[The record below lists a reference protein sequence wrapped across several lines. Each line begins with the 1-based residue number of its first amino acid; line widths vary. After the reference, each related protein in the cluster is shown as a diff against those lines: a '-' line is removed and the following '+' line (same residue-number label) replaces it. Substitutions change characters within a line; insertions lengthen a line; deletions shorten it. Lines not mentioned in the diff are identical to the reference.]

1 MIESRGDPVPVFKRR
16 CMENEITELNK
27 AIAKAESETELEN
40 LLKDLQG
47 RKDMAERDR
56 ISIYYQMMIEEFMNY
71 AQILDAEEQRLQ
83 RIVLEKQRAAME
95 QGAEI

>member
-1 MIESRGDPVPVFKRR
+1 
-16 CMENEITELNK
+16 MENEITELNK

-47 RKDMAERDR
+47 RKDLAERDR

-71 AQILDAEEQRLQ
+71 ARILDAEEQRLQ

-95 QGAEI
+95 QGEEI

>member
-1 MIESRGDPVPVFKRR
+1 
-16 CMENEITELNK
+16 MENEITELNK

-71 AQILDAEEQRLQ
+71 ARILDDEEQRLQ

-95 QGAEI
+95 QGEEI